1 MTQFLAQLGT
11 HIAAL
16 LLYPGLVTMAVFGST
31 AESIWVRVS
40 EKRWVPPE
48 LPGHRPSA
56 VLATVALSSLLASVQ
71 LSAPFNPVPSDE
83 RNLIVAAIALG
94 LTVWAELALG
104 VELFGEPGLLPVVQC
119 CWIVAVLGPS
129 VEPQSLRPQV
139 LGAVLVPSL
148 LPLKV
153 ASGALYLLC
162 LPALLKLWP
171 LPRPGERRARL
182 RLDAMRVLCWW
193 PYCGLFATLFFPPPP
208 DDLLGLARFLGASLA
223 VAGFCVLAGV
233 YMGRRGLDVARDVYR
248 RAVAPFAGLVLVLVA
263 VTSLLVH

>member
-1 MTQFLAQLGT
+1 MTQFLAQLAT
-11 HIAAL
+11 HVAAL
-16 LLYPGLVTMAVFGST
+16 LLYPGLVTMAVFGSA

-40 EKRWVPPE
+40 EKRWVLPE
-48 LPGHRPSA
+48 FPWHRPSA
-56 VLATVALSSLLASVQ
+56 VLATVALASMLASVQ

-104 VELFGEPGLLPVVQC
+104 IELFSEPGLLLVVQC
-119 CWIVAVLGPS
+119 CWLVAVLGPA

-162 LPALLKLWP
+162 LPALLKQWP

-193 PYCGLFATLFFPPPP
+193 PYCGLFATLYFPPAPA
-208 DDLLGLARFLGASLA
+208 DLLGVARFLGLSLA
-223 VAGFCVLAGV
+223 AGAFCVLAGWFL
-233 YMGRRGLDVARDVYR
+233 GRRGAAPARAVYR
-248 RAVAPFAGLVLVLVA
+248 RAIAPFAGLVLGLVVL
-263 VTSLLVH
+263 TSLLLR

>member
-1 MTQFLAQLGT
+1 M
-11 HIAAL
+11 
-16 LLYPGLVTMAVFGST
+16 
-31 AESIWVRVS
+31 
-40 EKRWVPPE
+40 
-48 LPGHRPSA
+48 
-56 VLATVALSSLLASVQ
+56 LASVQ
-71 LSAPFNPVPSDE
+71 LSAPFTPVPSDE

-104 VELFGEPGLLPVVQC
+104 IELFGEPGLLLGGAC
-119 CWIVAVLGPS
+119 CGIVAVRGPA
-129 VEPQSLRPQV
+129 VEPQRLRPQV

-193 PYCGLFATLFFPPPP
+193 PYCGLFATLYFPPVAS
-208 DDLLGLARFLGASLA
+208 DSIGIARFLAMSLA
-223 VAGFCVLAGV
+223 LGAFCLVAGC
-233 YMGRRGLDVARDVYR
+233 YPPRRPP
-248 RAVAPFAGLVLVLVA
+248 APA
-263 VTSLLVH
+263 

>member
-1 MTQFLAQLGT
+1 MIQFLAQLAT
-11 HIAAL
+11 HTVAL
-16 LLYPGLVTMAVFGST
+16 LLYPGLATMALFGSA

-40 EKRWVPPE
+40 EKRWVLPE
-48 LPGHRPSA
+48 LPWHRPSA
-56 VLATVALSSLLASVQ
+56 VLATVALSSMLASVQ

-104 VELFGEPGLLPVVQC
+104 IELFGEPGLLLVVQC
-119 CWIVAVLGPS
+119 CWLVAVLGPA

-193 PYCGLFATLFFPPPP
+193 PYCGLFATLYFPPAAADP
-208 DDLLGLARFLGASLA
+208 LGIVRFLGISLA
-223 VAGFCVLAGV
+223 VGAFCVVAGWFL
-233 YMGRRGLDVARDVYR
+233 GRRGAEPARGVYR
-248 RAVAPFAGLVLVLVA
+248 RAIAPFAGLVLALVVL
-263 VTSLLVH
+263 TSIFLR

>member
-1 MTQFLAQLGT
+1 VIQFLGQLAT

-16 LLYPGLVTMAVFGST
+16 LLYPGLVTMAVFGS
-31 AESIWVRVS
+31 AVESIWVRIS
-40 EKRWVPPE
+40 EKRWIPPE
-48 LPGHRPSA
+48 VPWHRPSA
-56 VLATVALSSLLASVQ
+56 VLATVALSSMLASVQ

-104 VELFGEPGLLPVVQC
+104 IELFSEPGLLLVVQC
-119 CWIVAVLGPS
+119 CWLVAVLGPA

-153 ASGALYLLC
+153 ASAALYLLC

-193 PYCGLFATLFFPPPP
+193 PYCGLFATLFFPPAPSDP
-208 DDLLGLARFLGASLA
+208 IGVLRFVGLSLA
-223 VAGFCVLAGV
+223 VSAFCLLAGWFL
-233 YMGRRGLDVARDVYR
+233 GRRGAEPARGVYR
-248 RAVAPFAGLVLVLVA
+248 KAIAPFAAFVLVLV
-263 VTSLLVH
+263 VLTSLFLR